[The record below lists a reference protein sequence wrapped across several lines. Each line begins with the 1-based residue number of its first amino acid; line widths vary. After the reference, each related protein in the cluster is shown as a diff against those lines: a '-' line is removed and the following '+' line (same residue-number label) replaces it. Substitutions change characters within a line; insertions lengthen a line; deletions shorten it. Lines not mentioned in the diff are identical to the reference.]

1 MTSGFKK
8 IGKFIITNDGAFAI
22 RPEEYADLESF
33 DHRDSI
39 GLYIREDLQL
49 VDSPLKRLMS
59 RKFVVSDEKI
69 YIIGRVKYR
78 RFMFYRT
85 LTDKRIYKDGHPID
99 DGRFRN
105 ENDCLKFAESMS
117 VANDTLRKNVFD
129 KLVRADS
136 SPCVYRSKD
145 VPLLFGLSDAT
156 NIKILTKSTAK
167 SLAAPRSRGTGDSV
181 QASRNPVLQRRT
193 PSSASRRSPSTS
205 LSATIND
212 DAFPSPGEAYA
223 IVRKKLALGSAPYHI
238 AYVLYTNN
246 GVNITL
252 EASADSGPDYYPRFG
267 FYDTKN
273 TFHKELSDLY
283 KNGTTIVLQSR
294 PIDDFLRELANE

>member
-8 IGKFIITNDGAFAI
+8 SGKFVITNDGAFAI

-39 GLYIREDLQL
+39 GIYIREDLQL
-49 VDSPLKRLMS
+49 VDSPLKRLTS
-59 RKFVVSDEKI
+59 RKFVVSDEKT
-69 YIIGRVKYR
+69 YTIGRVKYK
-78 RFMFYRT
+78 RFMFYRP
-85 LTDKRIYKDGHPID
+85 LTDKRVYKDGHPID

-136 SPCVYRSKD
+136 SPCVYRAKD
-145 VPLLFGLSDAT
+145 APLLFGLSDAN
-156 NIKILTKSTAK
+156 NIKILA
-167 SLAAPRSRGTGDSV
+167 
-181 QASRNPVLQRRT
+181 RT
-193 PSSASRRSPSTS
+193 T
-205 LSATIND
+205 TINHH
-212 DAFPSPGEAYA
+212 AFPSPGEAYA

-273 TFHKELSDLY
+273 TFHKVLSDLY

-294 PIDDFLRELANE
+294 PIDDFLHELANE